1 MSVRIEIKIK
11 AKIKIL
17 GNLEKNNFPKI
28 LIKMKAKSKV
38 QKFKKKRKFYYFSRY
53 STHNLQKIQNKCQLK
68 ASGENQGKSKNENS
82 RKSKKVIHQ

>member
-1 MSVRIEIKIK
+1 MVRVKIKIK

-17 GNLEKNNFPKI
+17 GNLKKNNFPKI
-28 LIKMKAKSKV
+28 LIKMKAISTV
-38 QKFKKKRKFYYFSRY
+38 QKFVKRRKFYYFSRC